1 MWQRAGS
8 EHRVRPRTQPRSR
21 RHRMRPIE
29 NTAFG
34 PIRRGLATDYSIVNR
49 LERGRA
55 RQSQAAGESR
65 PGCGP
70 NAMLSIA
77 SPGRHV
83 AKRDAFYSESRP
95 DVAKRDAIHVQ
106 AACGGRRHSWTPLTR
121 WRVVPAQ
128 MCWQHRRCGAGTSR
142 PKHPQVQQP
151 VLALF
156 MHACAR
162 IDGCAAQ
169 LRTRSAL
176 LHAHSVDAT

>member
-8 EHRVRPRTQPRSR
+8 EHRVRPRTLPRSR
-21 RHRMRPIE
+21 QHRIAAYREHRVRPHPAETRHRLQHCLQ
-29 NTAFG
+29 A
-34 PIRRGLATDYSIVNR
+34 
-49 LERGRA
+49 RA
-55 RQSQAAGESR
+55 RTRATKSSGRRVPAG
-65 PGCGP
+65 
-70 NAMLSIA
+70 MW
-77 SPGRHV
+77 
-83 AKRDAFYSESRP
+83 AKRDAIYAGPGR